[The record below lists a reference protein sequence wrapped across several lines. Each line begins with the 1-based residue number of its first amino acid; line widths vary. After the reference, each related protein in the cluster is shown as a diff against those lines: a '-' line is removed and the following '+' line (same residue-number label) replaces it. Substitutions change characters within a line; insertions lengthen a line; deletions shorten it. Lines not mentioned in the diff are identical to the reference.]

1 MAGNL
6 KNRYLILNTQSIPV
20 GHCTCRDDPDTEIW
34 RLEVDYADAP
44 KLWNMKD
51 IRLVGAAE
59 YCVAVE
65 GLILRWDGDT
75 VEEFVGFQ
83 NIVRM
88 WRDSS
93 LLHSFVVVTIFVV
106 ANIVKMALPIIV
118 AVVLHHVIS
127 DKMGYLYRILFV
139 IPMIIPGMVGILI
152 WKYFYEPN
160 SGILNNLLRIF
171 GFISPT
177 DTIQWLSDER
187 LVIPSLVFMGFP
199 WVGAFGVLIYL
210 AGLQGIS
217 EDIYEAAD
225 IDGAGP
231 LTVFFKIELPLIM
244 TQVRINL
251 ILMIIGTIQS
261 WENIYLFLGVDGG
274 PGGIATVPGLMIFR
288 EAFAR
293 GLFGYGCAIGFVI
306 FVVTLILTLINNRFV
321 RVRK

>member
-1 MAGNL
+1 MAIEVPFRKL
-6 KNRYLILNTQSIPV
+6 RYYWPVYLLIVVPLALVLLFNYQPIV
-20 GHCTCRDDPDTEIW
+20 NGIW
-34 RLEVDYADAP
+34 HMFY
-44 KLWNMKD
+44 
-51 IRLVGAAE
+51 
-59 YCVAVE
+59 
-65 GLILRWDGDT
+65 RWDGDT
-75 VEEFVGFQ
+75 VEEFVGMR

-88 WRDSS
+88 WDDSN
-93 LLHSFVVVTIFVV
+93 LWWSFGVVTIFVV
-106 ANIVKMALPIIV
+106 ANVVKMILPIVV

-127 DKMGYLYRILFV
+127 DKWGYFYRILFV
-139 IPMIIPGMVGILI
+139 IPMIIPGIVGILI

-160 SGILNNLLRIF
+160 SGILNNLLRVL

-177 DTIQWLSDER
+177 DTVQWLSDPS

-217 EDIYEAAD
+217 EDVYEAAG

-231 LTVFFKIELPLIM
+231 LTVFFKIELPLIT

-251 ILMIIGTIQS
+251 VLMIIDTIQG
-261 WENIYLFLGVDGG
+261 WENIYLFLGEDGG
-274 PGGIATVPGLMIFR
+274 PGGIATVPGLLIFR
-288 EAFAR
+288 EAFSR

-306 FVVTLILTLINNRFV
+306 FAVTLILTLFNNRVV